1 MSAPA
6 PLKPNALIARLW
18 RDYASR
24 YTFDIATLAPVLA
37 VVAAASIVYA
47 WIVQWSI
54 DALNAGRFAEAA
66 LAPAAII
73 AATIVRAIAMYAQAA
88 MSQGLALKVLRD
100 LQSTMFGALMGADYA
115 RFAREDSGRLVSRFT
130 NDINVVSEGLV
141 KGLQATMRD
150 SLMLAG
156 AVAYMLWADWLLTL
170 ILAGLYLLAAGPL
183 SLIARR
189 ARTQTESAQVQLGA
203 MTAVLAESL
212 SAIRFIKT
220 YALEGREK
228 ARAQAAFEE
237 RRKLAMRLA
246 RNRAST
252 EPLMEIIGGLAFAA
266 VLFAAGWR
274 ISQGAMTIGALAGVV
289 TAVGVA
295 SPAARSLGSF
305 NTILNEALAA
315 LARVFTVLD
324 EAPRVVDAPG
334 AKPLAISKAE
344 VAFNAVSFAYPG
356 ATDAVRDVSF
366 SVQRG
371 QTLALVGPSGAGKTT
386 IFNLLPRLFDV
397 TGGAVM
403 IDGQDLRT
411 ATLASVRASIA
422 LVSQDVALFNDTV
435 RANIAFG
442 KPGATEDDII
452 AAAEA
457 AAAHEFIRALP
468 QGYDS
473 LVGERGGLLS
483 GGERQRIALA
493 RAFLRDAPILLLDEA
508 TSALDAESEARVQE
522 ALSRLEQGRTT
533 LVIAHRLS
541 TVRNA
546 DMILVLEDGAVR
558 ERGTHAEL
566 IAKGGLYAR
575 LARMQ
580 FQPDETVAAT

>member
-1 MSAPA
+1 
-6 PLKPNALIARLW
+6 LKPSALIARLW
-18 RDYASR
+18 RDYVAR
-24 YTFDIATLAPVLA
+24 YTLDIATLAPVLA
-37 VVAAASIVYA
+37 IVAAASIVYA
-47 WIVQWSI
+47 WIVQQAI
-54 DALNAGRFAEAA
+54 DALSTQQYARAA
-66 LAPAAII
+66 LAPIAVI
-73 AATIVRAIAMYAQAA
+73 AATLVRAVAMYAQAS

-100 LQSTMFGALMGADYA
+100 LQGAMFGTLMGADYA

-150 SLMLAG
+150 SLMLIG

-183 SLIARR
+183 SAIAKR
-189 ARTQTESAQVQLGA
+189 ARHQTETAQVQLGA

-212 SAIRFIKT
+212 SAVRFIKT

-228 ARAQAAFEE
+228 ARAEAAFEE

-252 EPLMEIIGGLAFAA
+252 EPLMEVIGGLAFAA

-274 ISQGAMTIGALAGVV
+274 ISQGAMTIGALAGVI

-295 SPAARSLGSF
+295 SPAARALGSF
-305 NTILNEALAA
+305 NTVFNEALAA
-315 LARVFTVLD
+315 LARVFSVLD
-324 EAPRVVDAPG
+324 EAPRVVDAPD
-334 AKPLAISKAE
+334 AKPLAIANAE
-344 VAFNAVSFAYPG
+344 VAFKNVSFAYPG

-366 SVQRG
+366 AVQRG

-386 IFNLLPRLFDV
+386 IFNLIPRLFDV
-397 TGGAVM
+397 TGGAVT
-403 IDGQDLRT
+403 IDGQDLRH

-442 KPGATEDDII
+442 RQGASEDEII

-457 AAAHEFIRALP
+457 AAAHGFIRALP
-468 QGYDS
+468 QGYDT

-508 TSALDAESEARVQE
+508 TSALDAESETRVQE
-522 ALSRLEQGRTT
+522 ALARLAQGRTT

-546 DMILVLEDGAVR
+546 DMILVLEDGAIR
-558 ERGTHAEL
+558 ERGTHSEL

-580 FQPDETVAAT
+580 FQADDAIAAS